1 MARVRW
7 ARIQAYDRAVVVL
20 REEAVGMAGKAE
32 TVRERIIAE
41 QMAWVA
47 GSLERHVALMRT
59 HKRGERR
66 KRASGENT

>member
-7 ARIQAYDRAVVVL
+7 ARIQAYDIAVKVL
-20 REEAVGMAGKAE
+20 RQEAAGMAGEAE
-32 TVRERIIAE
+32 TVKERIIADQLE
-41 QMAWVA
+41 WVA